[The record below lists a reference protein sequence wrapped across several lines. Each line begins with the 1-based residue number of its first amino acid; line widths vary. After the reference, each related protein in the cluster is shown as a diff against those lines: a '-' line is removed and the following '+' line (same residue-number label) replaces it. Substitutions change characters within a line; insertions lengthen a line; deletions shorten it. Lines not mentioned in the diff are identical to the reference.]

1 MTTMGA
7 GATVKGVG
15 EEIQRALRAV
25 TTNAEDRVRDI
36 LDAGGRTLTE
46 TLDPDVRSSVTAR
59 ALEEIASVHDDLL
72 ARLDPDRAGSHTARV
87 VSELSA
93 LLGPGGILEKRLTET
108 LDPAAGDSAMG
119 RLVTTI
125 EGRFTEIRDLIV
137 GESGRAAEAER
148 GTAKGVDYE
157 DEVVAEL
164 RRVAAEIS
172 GCTVEATGHMTG
184 ALDARA
190 MVGDAVFA
198 LPDGT
203 RVAIE
208 AKNAGSVALAGKDG
222 ILEELDRALTN
233 RKATWAICISKNDA
247 FPLEVGAFAI
257 YGNRVLLVD
266 DGDGVLLRVA
276 LRWIQAGA
284 ELAGS
289 GDTAADLEAARN
301 AVERLRRLA
310 QRFTGAKR
318 ALAGVRSSVDQ
329 VRGELDC
336 LRIDLLDL
344 VEDLHLA
351 VRSTAEAR
359 FVDHDHGA
367 TNDQGSPDGG
377 P

>member
-1 MTTMGA
+1 
-7 GATVKGVG
+7 
-15 EEIQRALRAV
+15 
-25 TTNAEDRVRDI
+25 
-36 LDAGGRTLTE
+36 
-46 TLDPDVRSSVTAR
+46 
-59 ALEEIASVHDDLL
+59 
-72 ARLDPDRAGSHTARV
+72 
-87 VSELSA
+87 
-93 LLGPGGILEKRLTET
+93 
-108 LDPAAGDSAMG
+108 MG

-208 AKNAGSVALAGKDG
+208 AKNAGSLALAGKDG

-247 FPLEVGAFAI
+247 FLSRSAPSPSMATAC
-257 YGNRVLLVD
+257 YSSMTAT
-266 DGDGVLLRVA
+266 GVLLRVA

-289 GDTAADLEAARN
+289 GDTAADLRGGPQC
-301 AVERLRRLA
+301 RRAPASPGPTVSPA
-310 QRFTGAKR
+310 QRGHWRECGR
-318 ALAGVRSSVDQ
+318 A
-329 VRGELDC
+329 
-336 LRIDLLDL
+336 
-344 VEDLHLA
+344 
-351 VRSTAEAR
+351 
-359 FVDHDHGA
+359 
-367 TNDQGSPDGG
+367 
-377 P
+377 